1 MGNINSLYNLVLTLI
16 GGCIIPIIVTIMYII
31 GIVRYAKKESIL
43 EEKLQEIEIRN
54 MERKENI

>member
-43 EEKLQEIEIRN
+43 EEIEIRN